1 MNSIDLKIF
10 HYHFLTGG
18 VGTVVQQAL
27 KAFHAHLPEIRSIEL
42 VAGRIPKGI
51 RRAIGRYNDKWTV
64 VPEID
69 YRDPGKGDKKETA
82 EEAGKLAQQLLASFG
97 SDDSLWWVHNYHL
110 GKNAVFTQALLQII
124 HSGEPQR
131 IILQIHDFPECG
143 RFQNLRCLL
152 NTLSLDPYPVSP
164 WVRYAVLNQRD
175 RNILIQGGVPA
186 QGVFLLEN
194 PVFQDRVPEQQNSVR
209 NTLKRLFGKS
219 FPRYDPQAPLLLYPI
234 RTIRRKNAMEAV
246 LLCLLLEAPAN
257 ILITLPGVSAA
268 EKPYS
273 DIVEKIFADGL
284 CPGLWGIGTALKRQN
299 LSFEDL
305 VAGSDLVLS
314 TSVQEGFGY
323 LFINSLL
330 WSLPLAARDLD
341 ILEGLKGLFAEYPAC
356 FYDRIL
362 VPFAEGPSLRNA
374 YRRKILSLSDL
385 LPEEEEQRLL
395 NSAETLVQD
404 DLVDFSYLPVAEQDR
419 FLRELAG
426 SEKAGICRHENRS
439 TLSEIGALLSS
450 STAHGGRETGW
461 GNELRFEVQRRF
473 GAAAYAERFRK
484 LTASFGTGPASPVEP
499 SGGGD
504 PGGSIQE
511 GVLKQFLKLEHLR
524 LLYDQE

>member
-1 MNSIDLKIF
+1 MADRIDLKIF

-18 VGTVVQQAL
+18 VYTVVRQAL

-42 VAGRIPKGI
+42 VAGRIPERI
-51 RRAIGRYNDKWTV
+51 RISRYNDKWTV

-82 EEAGKLAQQLLASFG
+82 EEAGKLARQLLESFG

-124 HSGEPQR
+124 YSGQPQR

-143 RFQNLRCLL
+143 RFQNLRHLL

-175 RNILIQGGVPA
+175 RNILIQAGVPA
-186 QGVFLLEN
+186 QSVFLLEN
-194 PVFQDRVPEQQNSVR
+194 PVFQDRVHEQRNSLR
-209 NTLKRLFGKS
+209 ETLKRLFGKS
-219 FPRYDPQAPLLLYPI
+219 FPHYEPQAPLLLYPI
-234 RTIRRKNAMEAV
+234 RTIRRKNALEAV
-246 LLCLLLEAPAN
+246 LLCLLLEASAN

-273 DIVEKIFADGL
+273 DVVEKIFADGL
-284 CPGLWGIGTALKRQN
+284 CPGLWGIGTALEREN

-341 ILEGLKGLFAEYPAC
+341 ILDGLKGLFAEYPAC

-395 NSAETLVQD
+395 NSTETLVQD

-426 SEKAGICRHENRS
+426 GEKAGICRRENRS
-439 TLSEIGALLSS
+439 TLSQIGALLSS
-450 STAHGGRETGW
+450 STAHGGRKSGW
-461 GNELRFEVQRRF
+461 RNELRFEVQQRF
-473 GAAAYAERFRK
+473 GAAAYAEGFRS
-484 LTASFGTGPASPVEP
+484 LTASFGTS
-499 SGGGD
+499 GGD

-511 GVLKQFLKLEHLR
+511 AVLKAFLKIEHLR
-524 LLYDQE
+524 LLYD

>member
-1 MNSIDLKIF
+1 VADRIDLKIF

-18 VGTVVQQAL
+18 VGTVVHQAL
-27 KAFHAHLPEIRSIEL
+27 TAFHAHLPEIRSIEL
-42 VAGRIPKGI
+42 VAGRIPEGI
-51 RRAIGRYNDKWTV
+51 RISRYNDKWTV

-82 EEAGKLAQQLLASFG
+82 AEAGKLAQQLLDSFG
-97 SDDSLWWVHNYHL
+97 SDDSLWWVHNFHL

-124 HSGEPQR
+124 YSGQPQR

-143 RFQNLRCLL
+143 RFQNLRYLL

-186 QGVFLLEN
+186 QAVFLLEN
-194 PVFQDRVPEQQNSVR
+194 PVFQARVPEQR
-209 NTLKRLFGKS
+209 NPATLKRAFGKS
-219 FPRYDPQAPLLLYPI
+219 FPRFDPLAPLLLYPI

-273 DIVEKIFADGL
+273 DVVEKIFADRL
-284 CPGLWGIGTALKRQN
+284 CPGLWGIGTALERVN

-305 VAGSDLVLS
+305 VAASDLVLS

-341 ILEGLKGLFAEYPAC
+341 VLEGLKGLFAEYPAC

-395 NSAETLVQD
+395 NSTETLVQD

-426 SEKAGICRHENRS
+426 SEKAGICRRENRS
-439 TLSEIGALLSS
+439 TLAEIEALLSS
-450 STAHGGRETGW
+450 STAHGGRESGW
-461 GNELRFEVQRRF
+461 RNELRFEVQRRF
-473 GAAAYAERFRK
+473 GAAAYAEGFRS
-484 LTASFGTGPASPVEP
+484 LTASFGTGPASSAEP

-504 PGGSIQE
+504 PGRSIQE
-511 GVLKQFLKLEHLR
+511 AVLKAFLKIEHLR
-524 LLYDQE
+524 LLYD